1 MVLWIRKHPVIFKL
15 LLALVLATA
24 FNIPYLTKDFLGIE
38 HDTFFHLS
46 RITGLADSIR
56 EGNLFPCIYPNK
68 NNGFGYASPL
78 FYCDFFM
85 IIPALFYLM
94 GLSLAK
100 SYKLIIFIFTFFSA
114 FTMADLL
121 YRTTNNNKVVLI
133 GTFAYIFSN
142 YPTCHHFNSRKNVI
156 ATIIEVHPA
165 DKLFK

>member
-15 LLALVLATA
+15 LLALVLATT

-78 FYCDFFM
+78 FYCDFF
-85 IIPALFYLM
+85 ILPDI
-94 GLSLAK
+94 GVICH
-100 SYKLIIFIFTFFSA
+100 LI
-114 FTMADLL
+114 
-121 YRTTNNNKVVLI
+121 VL
-133 GTFAYIFSN
+133 
-142 YPTCHHFNSRKNVI
+142 
-156 ATIIEVHPA
+156 
-165 DKLFK
+165 